1 MPVLCPRLLR
11 FVLTALCTG
20 SGIGTLASAHAGS
33 GELVMV
39 APLDQ
44 VMPIV
49 RFQQGKLT
57 GGMLRDVGDA
67 LAQRLGRRPLYV
79 NAEPAKVTEVLA
91 GGRADL
97 MCYVMPGW
105 IDGDYAWSV
114 PVLPD
119 IEMVAARPGA
129 PHLRSLKDLRD
140 KPVGTVAGYRY
151 PRVQQVLGQRF
162 RRVDAESMEANLR
175 RAVEGKTDYIIISEA
190 TLAYLQRNASGVQL
204 RPELVF
210 AAFKT
215 QCALS
220 HKSRVPHAEIN
231 QALEAMVKDGAIDQI
246 LARYR

>member
-20 SGIGTLASAHAGS
+20 SGIGTVASAHAGP

-39 APLDQ
+39 APLDR

-67 LAQRLGRRPLYV
+67 LAQRLGRRPVYV

-140 KPVGTVAGYRY
+140 KPEGTVAGYRY

-162 RRVDAESMEANLR
+162 R
-175 RAVEGKTDYIIISEA
+175 
-190 TLAYLQRNASGVQL
+190 
-204 RPELVF
+204 
-210 AAFKT
+210 
-215 QCALS
+215 
-220 HKSRVPHAEIN
+220 
-231 QALEAMVKDGAIDQI
+231 DGAIDQI